1 MAGTLD
7 GKVAI
12 VTGAGR
18 GLGRA
23 MTLGLLEAGARVAA
37 VELDAPA
44 IEETQ
49 DAAEDR
55 GAGERFLGIVADVT
69 LGRERPENRP
79 RHHGA
84 LRPARHSGQQCR
96 HQHRHV
102 LRGEGQPIGKLWET
116 TPEEFRRIIEVNVIA
131 TFLMTRAVLPTLL
144 AQRWGRIINVTTSLD
159 TMWRTFMQPYGG
171 SKAANEAHL
180 TALAQELD
188 GTGVTANVLVP
199 GGATD
204 TRLVS
209 RTMAPDRSKLIA
221 PDVMVRAAVWLCS
234 NASDGVNGQRFIGTR
249 WDEKLAARR
258 RLRKKPVRRWH
269 GSNSAPGGHAGQYAV
284 KWRFDPASAGTRP
297 FTALAKAS
305 YTMRPSAPMGSAR
318 ASALCICSRCFGRHD
333 R

>member
-1 MAGTLD
+1 MIGNLD

-23 MTLGLLEAGARVAA
+23 MTLGLLEAGASVAA

-44 IEETQ
+44 IEATQ
-49 DAAEDR
+49 DAAEDL
-55 GAGERFLGIVADVT
+55 GAGDRFLGIVADVT
-69 LGRERPENRP
+69 WDESGAKIVRAAKERFGRLDILINNA
-79 RHHGA
+79 GV
-84 LRPARHSGQQCR
+84 STGT
-96 HQHRHV
+96 

-116 TPEEFRRIIEVNVIA
+116 TPEEFRRIIEVNVIG

-144 AQRWGRIINVTTSLD
+144 AQRWGRVINVTTSLD
-159 TMWRTFMQPYGG
+159 TMWRTVLQPYGG

-180 TALAQELD
+180 TALAQELE

-209 RTMAPDRSKLIA
+209 RTMAPDRSKLIV
-221 PDVMVRAAVWLCS
+221 PVVMVPPLVWLCS

-249 WDEKLAARR
+249 WDQKL
-258 RLRKKPVRRWH
+258 
-269 GSNSAPGGHAGQYAV
+269 
-284 KWRFDPASAGTRP
+284 DPAEAAKKAG
-297 FTALAKAS
+297 
-305 YTMRPSAPMGSAR
+305 APMAWQQLGAQ
-318 ASALCICSRCFGRHD
+318 AALPDSMQ
-333 R
+333 